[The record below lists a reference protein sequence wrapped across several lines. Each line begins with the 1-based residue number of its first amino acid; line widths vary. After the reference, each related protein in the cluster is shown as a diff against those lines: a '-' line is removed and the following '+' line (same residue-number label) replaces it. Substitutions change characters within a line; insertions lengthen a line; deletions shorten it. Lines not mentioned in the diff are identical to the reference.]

1 MYKIDLSSTK
11 SHLSPLIDLRTS
23 SVKLGSNRVEN
34 TTGTENRYGK
44 RYQIIKLYPVYKFT
58 VSGHS
63 NPVITGQ
70 NVSGIGFLDANTGE
84 LINAS
89 GASSEA
95 VSYTHLTLP
104 TTPYV

>member
-44 RYQIIKLYPVYKFT
+44 RYQILKLYPIYKFT
-58 VSGHS
+58 VDGNGSTPIDGT
-63 NPVITGQ
+63 ITQ
-70 NVSGIGFLDANTGE
+70 NVSGLTT
-84 LINAS
+84 
-89 GASSEA
+89 GASSE
-95 VSYTHLTLP
+95 TFFHED
-104 TTPYV
+104 